1 MYSAI
6 AHTHKKQIPNNHN
19 SNFEVAKPNGKKRRE
34 QLLLA
39 HNTPTYAHTQ
49 AYANRDLKKRMQYN
63 HFLLLFLDS
72 LVVGMLRVIVHK
84 HAPPPVIYSPGCAKI
99 DRRGASFP
107 LIARGVR

>member
-6 AHTHKKQIPNNHN
+6 AHTYTKSKFPKNLN
-19 SNFEVAKPNGKKRRE
+19 SNFEVAKPNGKKE
-34 QLLLA
+34 NNFYSLT
-39 HNTPTYAHTQ
+39 TPTYAHTQ

-63 HFLLLFLDS
+63 NILLLFLDS

-84 HAPPPVIYSPGCAKI
+84 HAPPPVIYSPECAKI
-99 DRRGASFP
+99 DRRGTSFP